1 MKVCE
6 LVDDDGKWNW
16 SILQG
21 WLPAELLQKIAAII
35 PHASINRDYDETCL
49 HVLRDCVIARN
60 MWMQRCKEYRDADK
74 AQRIGSERPRST
86 VLIGW
91 KPLIDGWVKLNIDG
105 ACKGR
110 IIVGCG
116 GIFRNNREDWLGR
129 VEICVEYEI

>member
-1 MKVCE
+1 MTNEQLSFLAFWWSKSKDAFPRHVVCPLCGYTTQMPRGILWWGLGS
-6 LVDDDGKWNW
+6 LVIGSSLIYK
-16 SILQG
+16 
-21 WLPAELLQKIAAII
+21 
-35 PHASINRDYDETCL
+35 
-49 HVLRDCVIARN
+49 
-60 MWMQRCKEYRDADK
+60 RCKEYRDADK